1 MPGGTRCCNS
11 GSIGHLRPWWECEA
25 LAGFRSAQVPQ
36 AGTPQAMWPGRRWK
50 GPCVTGQGARLR
62 WRKAG
67 PECSR
72 KGHGQ
77 RRRRVARP
85 EHLRRSDDRSRERE
99 GARAEAPDQRRRQLP
114 GAPRTRALASG
125 GWQVQRRSIRPE
137 TARWRRQRAGPR
149 IGCVTVFQPCRR
161 PACLADRWIL
171 APERKAE
178 SSRSSGLAIDVV
190 SGHLKVDFTA
200 LRGTCGPYRTGFAHR
215 KNDEISA
222 AQTVCRS
229 DDGLDRHQ

>member
-1 MPGGTRCCNS
+1 MGKGGGVSR
-11 GSIGHLRPWWECEA
+11 GLSICD
-25 LAGFRSAQVPQ
+25 
-36 AGTPQAMWPGRRWK
+36 GRTTVRGNGK
-50 GPCVTGQGARLR
+50 GL
-62 WRKAG
+62 
-67 PECSR
+67 
-72 KGHGQ
+72 GQ
-77 RRRRVARP
+77 RRRTRGAANSPVRHALARCRAAAGKSKG
-85 EHLRRSDDRSRERE
+85 EASVLRR
-99 GARAEAPDQRRRQLP
+99 P
-114 GAPRTRALASG
+114 GGDVRGP
-125 GWQVQRRSIRPE
+125 
-137 TARWRRQRAGPR
+137 GPR